1 MKTNRLYSIL
11 FAILLILFA
20 LPALSTGVFA
30 QKTTPAKATVKTV
43 GKKIPV
49 PKNWDYI
56 YDKKKGYGFHVP
68 AGSTLETESY
78 KGVDVA
84 ALTTPAPTKIDI
96 FVLAFKDKTFTKEDL
111 LETAVLFLEEMGQEV
126 TPGVLKAESEDYA
139 VADAATV
146 HPELGKGKLRIL
158 VGTDISDN
166 YIMIIGTTVKNFDA
180 NEETIDA
187 IWGSFEMWSGGA
199 SGKN

>member
-1 MKTNRLYSIL
+1 MKSNRLFSIL
-11 FAILLILFA
+11 AASLLTLII
-20 LPALSTGVFA
+20 LPALAGGVFA
-30 QKTTPAKATVKTV
+30 QKPTPGNPTVKTV

-68 AGSTLETESY
+68 AGSSLEADSY
-78 KGVDVA
+78 KGVDVT

-96 FVLAFKDKTFTKEDL
+96 FVLAFKDKTLTKDDL

-126 TPGVLKAESEDYA
+126 TPGALKAESEDYA
-139 VADAATV
+139 IADATTV
-146 HPELGKGKLRIL
+146 HPTLGKGKLRIL
-158 VGTDISDN
+158 VGTDVTDN